1 MISAPCAALTAIRSQ
16 VEGRQLPGYRW
27 VPLRQ
32 RRERRRRLAAAL
44 HWLLLLAGAVMAAWA
59 LAYLDEESL
68 GMRTLLILFGLIGM
82 GAGLAQIVGRPLRNP
97 WDGEAT

>member
-1 MISAPCAALTAIRSQ
+1 MISAPCAALTAIRAQ

-32 RRERRRRLAAAL
+32 RRERKRRFFAAL
-44 HWLLLLAGAVMAAWA
+44 HWFLLLAGAVMAAWA

-68 GMRTLLILFGLIGM
+68 GMRALLILFGLIGM
-82 GAGLAQIVGRPLRNP
+82 GAGLAQIVGRPLCNP

>member
-1 MISAPCAALTAIRSQ
+1 
-16 VEGRQLPGYRW
+16 
-27 VPLRQ
+27 
-32 RRERRRRLAAAL
+32 
-44 HWLLLLAGAVMAAWA
+44 MAAWA